1 MTVRL
6 DPEEV
11 SLTAVQEKLG
21 VDADQIDTS
30 FGVVSID
37 PDQDLYAVMVEEDLA
52 ARAAEQDGVEGPF
65 SDPGIEA
72 FGPIQRGD

>member
-6 DPEEV
+6 DPDEV
-11 SLTAVQEKLG
+11 SLPAVQEKLG

-37 PDQDLYAVMVEEDLA
+37 PDQGLYAVMVEEGLA
-52 ARAAEQDGVEGPF
+52 ARAAENEGVEGPY
-65 SDPGIEA
+65 SDPGIET
-72 FGPIQRGD
+72 FGPIQRD